1 LTRWVILSDGLRRV
15 IRTPSENEVKDLI
28 VFNPLKRLY
37 NWVLSWAESPWGAW
51 ALFALAIAESSF
63 FPIPPDILLIAL
75 GLSIPAKSFR
85 YALICSVGSVLGGV
99 IGYYIGYGLYETVG
113 SYVVNLYNLQD
124 AFDKIKLMYQDNA
137 FMAVAIAGFTP
148 IPYKV
153 FTIAAGV
160 CRINLW
166 IFILASVLSRSARF
180 FIVATIIRFGGEPA
194 KKFIDRYFNLL
205 TILFTI
211 LLIAG
216 FLLVQLLVK

>member
-1 LTRWVILSDGLRRV
+1 MT
-15 IRTPSENEVKDLI
+15 
-28 VFNPLKRLY
+28 NPLKKLY
-37 NWVLSWAESPWGAW
+37 KWVLSWANSPWGAW
-51 ALFALAIAESSF
+51 ALFVLAVAESSF
-63 FPIPPDILLIAL
+63 FPIPPDVLLIAL

-85 YALICSVGSVLGGV
+85 YALICSIGSVLGGV

-113 SYVVNLYNLQD
+113 SYLVNLYNMQE
-124 AFDKIKLMYQDNA
+124 AFNKTSLMYQDNA

-160 CRINLW
+160 CRINLG

-194 KKFIDRYFNLL
+194 KRFIDRYFNLL
-205 TILFTI
+205 TIIFMV

-216 FLLVQLLVK
+216 FLMIKLLVQ

>member
-1 LTRWVILSDGLRRV
+1 VT
-15 IRTPSENEVKDLI
+15 
-28 VFNPLKRLY
+28 NPLKKLY
-37 NWVLSWAESPWGAW
+37 KWVLSWANSPWGAW
-51 ALFALAIAESSF
+51 ALFVLAVAESSF
-63 FPIPPDILLIAL
+63 FPIPPDVLLIAL

-85 YALICSVGSVLGGV
+85 YALICSIGSVLGGV

-113 SYVVNLYNLQD
+113 SYLVNLYNMQE
-124 AFDKIKLMYQDNA
+124 AFNKTSLMYQDNA

-160 CRINLW
+160 CRINLG

-194 KKFIDRYFNLL
+194 KRFIDRYFNLL
-205 TILFTI
+205 TIIFMV

-216 FLLVQLLVK
+216 FLMIKLLVQ

>member
-1 LTRWVILSDGLRRV
+1 MTRWVILSDGLRRV

-160 CRINLW
+160 CRINLGV
-166 IFILASVLSRSARF
+166 FILASVLSRSARF
-180 FIVATIIRFGGEPA
+180 FIVATIIRFGGAPA

-205 TILFTI
+205 TIIFVA

-216 FLLVQLLVK
+216 FLLIKLLIK

>member
-1 LTRWVILSDGLRRV
+1 MT
-15 IRTPSENEVKDLI
+15 
-28 VFNPLKRLY
+28 NPLKRLY

-51 ALFALAIAESSF
+51 ALFVLAVTESSF

-113 SYVVNLYNLQD
+113 SYVVNLYNMQD
-124 AFDKIKLMYQDNA
+124 AFAKISLMYQDNA

-160 CRINLW
+160 FRVNLG
-166 IFILASVLSRSARF
+166 IFIIASVLSRSARF
-180 FIVATIIRFGGEPA
+180 FIVATIIRFGGAPA

-205 TILFTI
+205 TIIFTV

-216 FLLVQLLVK
+216 FLAVKMLMK

>member
-1 LTRWVILSDGLRRV
+1 VT
-15 IRTPSENEVKDLI
+15 
-28 VFNPLKRLY
+28 NPLKRLY
-37 NWVLSWAESPWGAW
+37 NWVLSWAASPWGAW
-51 ALFALAIAESSF
+51 ALFVLAVAESSF

-160 CRINLW
+160 CRINLGV
-166 IFILASVLSRSARF
+166 FILASVLSRSARF
-180 FIVATIIRFGGEPA
+180 FIVATIIRFGGAPA

-205 TILFTI
+205 TIIFVV

-216 FLLVQLLVK
+216 FLLVKLWVK

>member
-1 LTRWVILSDGLRRV
+1 M
-15 IRTPSENEVKDLI
+15 
-28 VFNPLKRLY
+28 
-37 NWVLSWAESPWGAW
+37 LSWAESPWSAW
-51 ALFALAIAESSF
+51 ALFILAVAESSF
-63 FPIPPDILLIAL
+63 FPIPPDILLITL
-75 GLSIPAKSFR
+75 GLSIPKKSFR

-113 SYVVNLYNLQD
+113 SYLVNFYNMQD
-124 AFDKIKLMYQDNA
+124 TFNKISLMYQDNA

-160 CRINLW
+160 CKVNLW
-166 IFILASVLSRSARF
+166 IFILASMLSRSARF
-180 FIVATIIRFGGEPA
+180 FIVATIIRLGGEPA

-205 TILFTI
+205 TVIFVI

-216 FLLVQLLVK
+216 FLLIKLCLR

>member
-1 LTRWVILSDGLRRV
+1 MTRRV
-15 IRTPSENEVKDLI
+15 ILNAKRPRPANKVKDII

-37 NWVLSWAESPWGAW
+37 NWVLSWAKSPWGAW
-51 ALFALAIAESSF
+51 ALFVLAVAESSF

-160 CRINLW
+160 CRINLGV
-166 IFILASVLSRSARF
+166 FILASVLSRSARF
-180 FIVATIIRFGGEPA
+180 FIVATIIRFGGAPA

-205 TILFTI
+205 TIIFVV

-216 FLLVQLLVK
+216 FLLVKLWVK

>member
-1 LTRWVILSDGLRRV
+1 MT
-15 IRTPSENEVKDLI
+15 
-28 VFNPLKRLY
+28 NPLKRLY
-37 NWVLSWAESPWGAW
+37 NWVLSWAASPWGAW
-51 ALFALAIAESSF
+51 ALFVLAVAESSF

-160 CRINLW
+160 CRINLGV
-166 IFILASVLSRSARF
+166 FILASVLSRSARF
-180 FIVATIIRFGGEPA
+180 FIVATIIRFGGAPA

-205 TILFTI
+205 TIIFVA

-216 FLLVQLLVK
+216 FLLIKLLIK

>member
-1 LTRWVILSDGLRRV
+1 MT
-15 IRTPSENEVKDLI
+15 
-28 VFNPLKRLY
+28 NPLKKLY
-37 NWVLSWAESPWGAW
+37 NWVLSWANSPWGAW
-51 ALFALAIAESSF
+51 ALFVLAVAESSF

-75 GLSIPAKSFR
+75 GLSIPTKSFR

-113 SYVVNLYNLQD
+113 SYVVNLYNLQE
-124 AFDKIKLMYQDNA
+124 AFDKISCMYQDNA

-166 IFILASVLSRSARF
+166 IFILASILSRSARF
-180 FIVATIIRFGGEPA
+180 FIVATIIRFGGAPA
-194 KKFIDRYFNLL
+194 KRFIDRYFNLL
-205 TILFTI
+205 TIIFVV
-211 LLIAG
+211 LLVGG
-216 FLLVQLLVK
+216 FLLIKLWMK

>member
-1 LTRWVILSDGLRRV
+1 MT
-15 IRTPSENEVKDLI
+15 
-28 VFNPLKRLY
+28 NPLKRLY
-37 NWVLSWAESPWGAW
+37 NWVLSWAASPWGAW
-51 ALFALAIAESSF
+51 ALFVLAVAESSF

-160 CRINLW
+160 CRINLGV
-166 IFILASVLSRSARF
+166 FILASVLSRSARF
-180 FIVATIIRFGGEPA
+180 FIVAAIIRFGGAPA

-205 TILFTI
+205 TIIFVV

-216 FLLVQLLVK
+216 FLLVKLWVK